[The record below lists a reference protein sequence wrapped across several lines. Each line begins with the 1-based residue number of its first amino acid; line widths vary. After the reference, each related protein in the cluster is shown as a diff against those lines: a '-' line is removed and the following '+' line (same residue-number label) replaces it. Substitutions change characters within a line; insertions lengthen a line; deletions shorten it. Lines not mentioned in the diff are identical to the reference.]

1 MMKRGA
7 SLLRCLGLI
16 LCLLLLS
23 FNYGAQMRLIRSL
36 PKAAYLD
43 SESEAL
49 LASIGAPFSLR
60 YDGEEG
66 QAVSQNLAESLDEG
80 ASGRKAGYSVRVDLF
95 GLIPVKRVSFHA
107 EDQIWV
113 MPGGQS
119 VGVTL
124 YTKGALVVGFG
135 SFENE
140 AGEKVCPA
148 QAAGVKVGDVILAIE
163 GEEVK
168 DAAHLVTLCN
178 ETEGDID
185 LTLAR
190 DGQHLDATLRPV
202 ADSVDGVYKM
212 GMWVRDSTA
221 GIGTLS
227 FYSMTSMRYGA
238 LGHPIT
244 DADTGSLL
252 SVKEGTIIHSSVVGV
267 AQGAS
272 GLPGEIRGA
281 FSSVSRRLGTLDTNN
296 PLGIYGQLY
305 EPLENPLYPNGVL
318 LAYPEEI
325 HPGPATLLTTVD
337 AEGVQAYDCQI
348 IKTYSQDSADGK
360 GMVIEITDPALI
372 EKTGGIV
379 QGMSGSPILQD
390 RKLAGAVTHV
400 FVNDPLRGYCIYAHW
415 MYELC

>member
-1 MMKRGA
+1 MMKRVA
-7 SLLRCLGLI
+7 IIFRCLGLV
-16 LCLLLLS
+16 LCLLLIS

-36 PKAAYLD
+36 PQEAYFD

-49 LASIGAPFSLR
+49 LSSIGMPFNLR

-66 QAVSQNLAESLDEG
+66 RAVAQNLGETLADAEKK
-80 ASGRKAGYSVRVDLF
+80 ASYSVTVDLF
-95 GLIPVKRVSFHA
+95 GIPLKRVSFHA
-107 EDQIWV
+107 ADEIWV

-124 YTKGALVVGFG
+124 YTKGALVVGMG
-135 SFENE
+135 SFQSE

-148 QAAGVKVGDVILAIE
+148 QAAGVKVGDVILVIE
-163 GEEVK
+163 GQEVK
-168 DAAHLVTLCN
+168 DAEHLISLCN
-178 ETEGDID
+178 ETEGEID
-185 LTLAR
+185 LTLSR
-190 DGQHLDATLRPV
+190 DGQRISTSLRPV
-202 ADSVDGVYKM
+202 PDAADGVYKM

-244 DADTGSLL
+244 DVDTGSLL

-281 FSSVSRRLGTLDTNN
+281 FNSVSRRLGTLDTNN

-305 EPLENPLYPNGVL
+305 EPLENPLYPSGVL
-318 LAYPEEI
+318 LAHPDEI
-325 HPGPATLLTTVD
+325 RPGPAQLLTTVD
-337 AEGVQAYDCQI
+337 SDGVQAYDCKI
-348 IKTYSQDSADGK
+348 IKTYPQTSADGK
-360 GMVIEITDPALI
+360 GMVIEITDPDLI

-379 QGMSGSPILQD
+379 QGMSGSPVLQD
-390 RKLAGAVTHV
+390 GKLAGAVTHV
-400 FVNDPLRGYCIYAHW
+400 FVNDPLRGYCIYALW
-415 MYELC
+415 MYGFC

>member
-1 MMKRGA
+1 MQKRGA
-7 SLLRCLGLI
+7 ALFLRCFGLV

-23 FNYGAQMRLIRSL
+23 FNYGAQMRIVRSL
-36 PKAAYLD
+36 PGDAYLN

-49 LASIGAPFSLR
+49 LSSLGAPFGLR
-60 YDGEEG
+60 YNGEEG
-66 QAVSQNLAESLDEG
+66 RAVSQDIAESLGTAQREG
-80 ASGRKAGYSVRVDLF
+80 YFVTVDLF
-95 GLIPVKRVSFHA
+95 GLIPIKRVNFHSQ
-107 EDQIWV
+107 DQIWV

-124 YTKGALVVGFG
+124 HTKGALVVGLG
-135 SFENE
+135 SFFTDT
-140 AGEKVCPA
+140 GEKVCPA
-148 QAAGVKVGDVILAIE
+148 QEAGLRVGDVILGIN

-168 DAAHLVTLCN
+168 DAKHLVRLCN
-178 ETEGDID
+178 ETEGAVSLRLSRGAQSLDVSLEPAKD
-185 LTLAR
+185 AE
-190 DGQHLDATLRPV
+190 DGI
-202 ADSVDGVYKM
+202 YKM
-212 GMWVRDSTA
+212 GMWVRDDTA

-227 FYSMTSMRYGA
+227 FYSMANLRYGA

-244 DADTGSLL
+244 DVDTGALL

-281 FSSVSRRLGTLDTNN
+281 FNNVSRRLGSLDTNC
-296 PLGIYGQLY
+296 PLGVYGSLY

-325 HPGPATLLTTVD
+325 HPGPAQILTTVD
-337 AEGVQAYDCQI
+337 GNGVQAYDCEI
-348 IKTYSQDSADGK
+348 IKAYLQASAEAK
-360 GMVIEITDPALI
+360 GMVIQITDPDLI

-379 QGMSGSPILQD
+379 QGMSGSPILQNG
-390 RKLAGAVTHV
+390 KLAGAVTHV

-415 MYELC
+415 MYALCQG